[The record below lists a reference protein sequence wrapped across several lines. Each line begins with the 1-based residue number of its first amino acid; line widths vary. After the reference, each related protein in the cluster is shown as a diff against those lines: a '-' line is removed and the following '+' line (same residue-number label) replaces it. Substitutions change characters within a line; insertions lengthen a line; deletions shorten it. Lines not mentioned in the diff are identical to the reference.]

1 MFGNLFKK
9 KQQIE
14 RTDSNI
20 ASNNLKLKTFLNEE
34 EILVC
39 VEIEF
44 NKRLKKANLLDDLSY
59 FNQNELDPLIRDA
72 AEIIVMSQQ
81 GSASLLQRKLKLG
94 YNRAGRLIDQL
105 EFLGIIGNF
114 NGSSARE
121 VNIKDLTELENVFQ
135 NGEFLSENCKLF
147 KRDYLHLY
155 ENKITQKI
163 EDYNKKLEEEELE
176 REREQIKFEVLES
189 ENKKKEKERLRTLKH
204 EIEKELFESGELNL
218 LLESKRE
225 RIPQD
230 VMDIVWNRDGGKCV
244 LCGKSEKLEFDH
256 IIPFSKGGSNTY
268 RNLQLL
274 CENCNR
280 VKSNSIG

>member
-14 RTDSNI
+14 ISESKI
-20 ASNNLKLKTFLNEE
+20 ASDNLKLKTFLSEE
-34 EILVC
+34 EIQVC
-39 VEIEF
+39 VELEF
-44 NKRLKKANLLDDLSY
+44 NKRLKKAMMLENPNY
-59 FNQNELDPLIRDA
+59 FNQDELDPMIKEA
-72 AEIIVMSQQ
+72 AEAIVIAQQ
-81 GSASLLQRKLKLG
+81 GSASLLQRKFKLG

-105 EFLGIIGNF
+105 EGLGIIGSF
-114 NGSSARE
+114 EGSKARE
-121 VNIKDLTELENVFQ
+121 VNIQNLAQLESVFQ
-135 NGEFLSENCKLF
+135 TGEFLSENCELF

-155 ENKITQKI
+155 ENQITQRI
-163 EDYNKKLEEEELE
+163 EDYNRKLEEEELE
-176 REREQIKFEVLES
+176 REREQIKFEILEA
-189 ENKKKEKERLRTLKH
+189 ENKKKEKERLRTLRS
-204 EIEKELFESGELNL
+204 EIEKELSESGEINN

-230 VMDIVWNRDGGKCV
+230 VMDMVWNRDGGKCL

-280 VKSNSIG
+280 VKSNNIG